1 MTNYK
6 VMVQAQ
12 VGVSYDLADSRYE
25 IEREALDPIGAEI
38 VEVPAKDE
46 AEFIAAVRGEADA
59 LIGARA
65 GALAA
70 TSSRAWRSVR

>member
-59 LIGARA
+59 LIGARPA
-65 GALAA
+65 H
-70 TSSRAWRSVR
+70 